1 MCKKVFTKYQK
12 SLAGFW
18 TKKTRQRKVIA
29 LKVRQIWDTICNVK
43 KGVTICMFFS
53 IIQKVWLG
61 RYCLF
66 TFISHFSDYI
76 FSIQPYCLIKIKVGC
91 ITLMNCV

>member
-1 MCKKVFTKYQK
+1 M
-12 SLAGFW
+12 
-18 TKKTRQRKVIA
+18 
-29 LKVRQIWDTICNVK
+29 
-43 KGVTICMFFS
+43 CMFFS

-61 RYCLF
+61 HYCLF